1 MSVEQLAQD
10 PAVFSSSR
18 CRDQQDQAEDALQRL
33 VEELLGDAELT
44 REDGQRVY
52 RLLGSYR
59 GLQGAFRD
67 VVVELE
73 HIDWPRLREAR
84 F

>member
-1 MSVEQLAQD
+1 MSMEQLAQD
-10 PAVFSSSR
+10 PAAFSSRR
-18 CRDQQDQAEDALQRL
+18 CGEQQDQAEDALQRL
-33 VEELLGDAELT
+33 VEELLGDAELM
-44 REDGQRVY
+44 RENGQRVY

-59 GLQGAFRD
+59 GLLGAFRG
-67 VVVELE
+67 VVIELE